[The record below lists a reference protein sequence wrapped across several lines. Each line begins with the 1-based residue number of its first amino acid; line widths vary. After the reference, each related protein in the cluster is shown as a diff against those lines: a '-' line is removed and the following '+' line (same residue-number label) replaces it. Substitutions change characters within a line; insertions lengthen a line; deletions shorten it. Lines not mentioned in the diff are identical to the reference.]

1 MKNKVIIIGYGGH
14 GYVAIDILSFH
25 HKILGYCDVIEKKN
39 NPFLIDYL
47 GNENN
52 LSFPELENDTCF
64 FVSIGNNE
72 LRQKSFEHI
81 KKNGFTIINAVHP
94 SSVISCCAEIGEGTF
109 ISSSVI
115 INALAVIENG
125 VICNTGSIIEHEC
138 FIGQFSHIAPGAV
151 LCGNVFVGSNTF
163 IGANSVIKQG
173 VKIGN
178 NVTVGAGSVI
188 LNNVPDFSLIAGNP
202 GKIIKKI

>member
-1 MKNKVIIIGYGGH
+1 MNKKVIIIGYGGH

-47 GNENN
+47 GDEKK
-52 LSFPELENDTCF
+52 LLFSELENDTSF

-72 LRQKSFEHI
+72 IRQKSFQFI
-81 KKNGFTIINAVHP
+81 KQNGFSVINAVHP
-94 SSVISCCAEIGEGTF
+94 SSVISSCAKIGEGSF
-109 ISSSVI
+109 ISSSVN
-115 INALAVIENG
+115 INALAVIESG

-138 FIGQFSHIAPGAV
+138 FIGKFSHIAPGAV

-173 VKIGN
+173 VKIGK
-178 NVTVGAGSVI
+178 NVIVGAGAVI
-188 LNNVPDFSLIAGNP
+188 LNDVPDFSCIAGNP
-202 GKIIKKI
+202 GKIIN